1 MKTKFS
7 IILLALLGLPKA
19 KSDLQSPIRIAAIFD
34 QDGDRKHELAFQHGV
49 ERINGEP
56 GILRGKRLVHDI
68 IRIPTGNRYVLIKG
82 INAIRL

>member
-1 MKTKFS
+1 MKN
-7 IILLALLGLPKA
+7 LAYLVLLLGLLSLPKTA
-19 KSDLQSPIRIAAIFD
+19 KCNLPREIRIAAIFD

-68 IRIPTGNRYVLIKG
+68 IRIPTGNRYVPMC
-82 INAIRL
+82 